1 MFPKRNCYR
10 RYSNKMASSDQL
22 FFVPKGKFSTNVFQQ
37 NEPFPIKIRDFYEKP
52 KADEIEYQ

>member
-1 MFPKRNCYR
+1 
-10 RYSNKMASSDQL
+10 MASSDQL
-22 FFVPKGKFSTNVFQQ
+22 FFVPKGNFSTNVFQQ